1 MVTLYQLHVCLCLGS
16 FFPSGASTIRRYP
29 GFVQGY
35 AGGKRVELKL
45 TPSHACRQFM
55 LRHFDE
61 FCKNILKY
69 TNSRNPLIQQALLM
83 LLPKIAAFNQD
94 FFALK

>member
-1 MVTLYQLHVCLCLGS
+1 MYLPPGS

-35 AGGKRVELKL
+35 AGGKRVELKF
-45 TPSHACRQFM
+45 TPSRACRQFM
-55 LRHFDE
+55 LRNFDE

-69 TNSRNPLIQQALLM
+69 TNSRNPLIQQVLLS

>member
-1 MVTLYQLHVCLCLGS
+1 MICLFAPVGA
-16 FFPSGASTIRRYP
+16 FFPSGAATIRRFP
-29 GFVQGY
+29 GFVPGY
-35 AGGKRVELKL
+35 AGGKRVELKF

-69 TNSRNPLIQQALLM
+69 TTSRNPLIQQTLLLM
-83 LLPKIAAFNQD
+83 LPRIAAFNQD